1 MKALDIDF
9 CVISVQNILLSF
21 ISKSNA
27 LKLNIL
33 ITSTV
38 VYRDDI
44 WGTCGQGLKVP
55 KLSQTK
61 VFDKKSENFRRPVV
75 GPVKK
80 PQFLA
85 FSRVS

>member
-38 VYRDDI
+38 VYRDYI

-55 KLSQTK
+55 KLSQK
-61 VFDKKSENFRRPVV
+61 VFDKKSENFRRPGVSS
-75 GPVKK
+75 VKK

-85 FSRVS
+85 FSWVS